1 VIVQTLKI
9 ESERRKMFFDFF
21 TKAFPDAEA
30 EEIILSQT
38 DKPDGWEIAIR
49 YKKPEYRSII
59 IRPRRPLMTDTNI
72 DFLPIFFTGIQN
84 AKQLLNDPPLKDKD
98 YQGTIL
104 LNNKGVEGFL
114 KGEKADPFYL

>member
-1 VIVQTLKI
+1 MIVQTLKI
-9 ESERRKMFFDFF
+9 ESERRKMFFEFVR
-21 TKAFPDAEA
+21 KVFPDAEV
-30 EEIILSQT
+30 EEIFLAQT

-84 AKQLLNDPPLKDKD
+84 AKQILNDPPLKDED
-98 YQGTIL
+98 FQGTIL

-114 KGEKADPFYL
+114 KGEKADSEYL